1 MKVNPLKIANLQS
14 IFKHFGLIQTVMA
27 KKNKGT
33 FSYIET
39 QQALEAIATTSTRE
53 SLPYDLLRIFCG
65 YSDAAIA
72 RVQDGRGNDAKDGK
86 TILIKKLFAYR
97 PTETTLLGEEDVSDV
112 IEAMDKDPSISKKE
126 PRLYI
131 TFDGHTI
138 FAHDPK
144 ENDVYYNDI
153 DLLWK
158 DFDFFKPLAGIEK
171 FRNHEEAEADVKSA
185 EIMAKIFDD
194 ICRYNDIKDAQQV
207 HNINL
212 FMTRLLFCYFAE
224 DTGLFPVAN
233 MFSDALRE
241 DTKADGSDLA
251 EFLEGIF
258 DIMAIENKTIRASM
272 PQHISR
278 FPYVNGGLFKEH
290 IPVPVLSRRTRTLML
305 KCGEYNWKE
314 INPDIFG
321 SMIQAVINPEVRSGM
336 GVHYTSVP
344 NIMKV
349 IKPLFL
355 DELTEEYARIK
366 DDVKKLRLLL
376 LRLGKIKFF
385 DPACG
390 SGNFL
395 IIAYKCIRE
404 LEIEIWERIK
414 TLQGGQSE
422 FPFSNITLQQFY
434 GIEIDEYACDT
445 ATLSLW
451 LAEHQMNNK
460 FYERLGTRPDALP
473 LRPSGHIVCGN
484 ACRLDW
490 NTVCPHTADEEVYV
504 MGNPPYLGSKIQDET
519 QKEDMKL
526 ALPELKEN
534 KSLDYIAAW
543 FWKGA
548 KYIEGTRAQYALV
561 STNSISQG
569 EQVGMLWPHIF
580 DKGLEIFFAR
590 TSFKWSNNAKYNAG
604 VSCAIIGVSNKYD
617 GVKLLFNETTN
628 ECHRVKSIN
637 PYLSADSNV
646 IVSKTYKI
654 PNGYPKMCFGCMP
667 YDAGNLLM
675 SPVEYEEFV
684 HENQRYAGLVKR
696 LYGSQEFINNIDR
709 YCLWIDDEDLP
720 FAMSCPY
727 IANRIEMTREMRL
740 RSSDKAGRELAT
752 KSHQFRE
759 HPMLS
764 DAIIVPRVSSERREY
779 IPIGFVDKNIVI
791 SDSAFAVY
799 DAELWLFGML
809 TSKMHNVWVRAVGG
823 ALETRIRYSAT
834 LCYNTFPFPKIND
847 EQKERLSALAENILL
862 TRENHTEMTLGEMYN
877 PESMPQ
883 DLKYAHQAMDIAVEQ
898 CYRPEPFTSDEER
911 LEYLFKLYERM
922 TKKK

>member
-1 MKVNPLKIANLQS
+1 
-14 IFKHFGLIQTVMA
+14 MA

-39 QQALEAIATTSTRE
+39 QQALEAIATTATRE
-53 SLPYDLLRIFCG
+53 SLPYELLRIFCG

-72 RVQDGRGNDAKDGK
+72 RVKDGRGNDAKDGK
-86 TILIKKLFAYR
+86 TTLIKKLFAYR

-112 IEAMDKDPSISKKE
+112 IEAMEKDPSISKKE

-131 TFDGHTI
+131 TFDGQTL

-153 DLLWK
+153 TLLWK

-185 EIMAKIFDD
+185 EIMAKIYDD
-194 ICRYNDIKDAQQV
+194 ICRYNNIKDDEQI

-258 DIMAIENKTIRASM
+258 DIMAIEDKGVRASM

-290 IPVPVLSRRTRTLML
+290 VPVPTLSRRTRTLML
-305 KCGEYNWKE
+305 RCGEYNWKE

-321 SMIQAVINPEVRSGM
+321 SMIQAVVNPEVRSGM
-336 GVHYTSVP
+336 GIHYTSVP

-355 DELTEEYARIK
+355 DELTEEYARVQ

-376 LRLGKIKFF
+376 NRLGKIKFF

-404 LEIEIWERIK
+404 LGIEIWERIK

-504 MGNPPYLGSKIQDET
+504 MGNPPYLGARLQEESHKA
-519 QKEDMKL
+519 DMEY
-526 ALPELKEN
+526 AMGN
-534 KSLDYIAAW
+534 VIAFNNLDYISIW
-543 FWKGA
+543 FFLGA
-548 KYIEGTRAQYALV
+548 KYVQDSKAYAAFV
-561 STNSISQG
+561 STNSICQG
-569 EQVGMLWPHIF
+569 EQVAILWKPIF
-580 DKGLEIFFAR
+580 EKTNVEIYFGYK
-590 TSFKWSNNAKYNAG
+590 SFKWSNNAKNNAG
-604 VSCAIIGVSNKYD
+604 VSCTIIGLRNKSKDCKYYIDNQSKVSTTELNAYLIRTSDIFIEKKMKPISSVSSMDFGSMPND
-617 GVKLLFNETTN
+617 G
-628 ECHRVKSIN
+628 
-637 PYLSADSNV
+637 
-646 IVSKTYKI
+646 
-654 PNGYPKMCFGCMP
+654 
-667 YDAGNLLM
+667 GNLLL
-675 SPVEYEEFV
+675 SAEEKDALISTYP
-684 HENQRYAGLVKR
+684 ESSTLIKR
-696 LYGSQEFINNIDR
+696 FMGSQEFIRDEYR
-709 YCLWIDDEDLP
+709 YCLWIDDVDS
-720 FAMSCPY
+720 AMQIPD
-727 IANRIEMTREMRL
+727 IANRIA
-740 RSSDKAGRELAT
+740 KCAQGRIESKRGATNKLADSPHRFGEVRYQPT
-752 KSHQFRE
+752 
-759 HPMLS
+759 
-764 DAIIVPRVSSERREY
+764 DAIIIPRVSSERREY
-779 IPIGFVDKNIVI
+779 IPIGFVDNDTVI

-809 TSKMHNVWVRAVGG
+809 TSKMHNVWVRTVGG
-823 ALETRIRYSAT
+823 RLKTDYRYSAT
-834 LCYNTFPFPKIND
+834 LCYNTFPFPKINE
-847 EQKERLSALAENILL
+847 EQKAKLTALAENIIY
-862 TRENHTEMTLGEMYN
+862 TRERHTEMTYGEMYN
-877 PESMPQ
+877 PESMPL

-911 LEYLFKLYERM
+911 LEYLFKLYEKM

>member
-86 TILIKKLFAYR
+86 TILVKKLFAYR

-112 IEAMDKDPSISKKE
+112 IEAMEKDPSITKKE

-131 TFDGHTI
+131 TFDGHTV

-153 DLLWK
+153 TLLWK

-305 KCGEYNWKE
+305 RCGEYNWKE

-504 MGNPPYLGSKIQDET
+504 MGNPPYLGSRNQEDFH
-519 QKEDMKL
+519 KEDL
-526 ALPELKEN
+526 DYVVSELNNYRK
-534 KSLDYIAAW
+534 LDYIAIW
-543 FWKGA
+543 FYKGSQ
-548 KYIEGTRAQYALV
+548 YIKDSNSKLSFV
-561 STNSISQG
+561 STNSICQG
-569 EQVGMLWPHIF
+569 EQVAYLWKHIF
-580 DKGLEIFFAR
+580 SNNIEICFAY
-590 TSFKWSNNAKYNAG
+590 TSFAWNNNAKDNAK
-604 VSCAIIGVSNKYD
+604 VIVVIIGLQNKNKNHKTLYT
-617 GVKLLFNETTN
+617 GSQAIKGE
-628 ECHRVKSIN
+628 HIN
-637 PYLSADSNV
+637 GYLSLSSDAFISERTV
-646 IVSKTYKI
+646 PLSKDFI
-654 PNGYPKMCFGCMP
+654 PI
-667 YDAGNLLM
+667 
-675 SPVEYEEFV
+675 
-684 HENQRYAGLVKR
+684 
-696 LYGSQEFINNIDR
+696 LYGSEPREGGGLMLTPAERQDIIDEGEDYIKYTKKIIGSEEFINQIDR
-709 YCLWIDDEDLP
+709 YCIWIKDEDLQS
-720 FAMSCPY
+720 AS
-727 IANRIEMTREMRL
+727 
-740 RSSDKAGRELAT
+740 RSSYIRNRLQLVSTYRETSKRAET
-752 KSHQFRE
+752 RKCASRPHAFTN
-759 HPMLS
+759 S
-764 DAIIVPRVSSERREY
+764 TYKDGDAIIVPIVSSSKRDY
-779 IPIGFVDKNIVI
+779 IPIGFVKDEVI
-791 SDSAFAVY
+791 LNSAFAIY
-799 DAELWLFGML
+799 DARPWLFGII
-809 TSKMHNVWVRAVGG
+809 TSRMHNVWVSVFAGR
-823 ALETRIRYSAT
+823 LKSDYRYSAK

-911 LEYLFKLYERM
+911 LEYLFKLYEKM

>member
-1 MKVNPLKIANLQS
+1 
-14 IFKHFGLIQTVMA
+14 MA

-33 FSYIET
+33 FSYIEA
-39 QQALEAIATTSTRE
+39 QQALEAIATTATRE
-53 SLPYDLLRIFCG
+53 SLPYELLRIFCD

-72 RVQDGRGNDAKDGK
+72 RVKDGRGNDAKDGK
-86 TILIKKLFAYR
+86 TVLIKKLFAYR
-97 PTETTLLGEEDVSDV
+97 PTETTLLGDEDVSDV
-112 IEAMDKDPSISKKE
+112 IEALEKDASIAKKE

-138 FAHDPK
+138 YAHDPK

-153 DLLWK
+153 SLLWK

-185 EIMAKIFDD
+185 EIMAKIYDD
-194 ICRYNDIKDAQQV
+194 ISRYNDIRDAEQV
-207 HNINL
+207 HHINI

-233 MFSDALRE
+233 MFSDSIKE

-258 DIMAIENKTIRASM
+258 DIMAIEDKGIRASM

-290 IPVPVLSRRTRTLML
+290 VPVPTLSRRTRTLML

-355 DELTEEYARIK
+355 DELTEEYARNQ
-366 DDVKKLRLLL
+366 DDVKKLRTLLI
-376 LRLGKIKFF
+376 RLGKIKFF

-395 IIAYKCIRE
+395 IIAYKAIRE

-504 MGNPPYLGSKIQDET
+504 MGNPPYVGSSMQDEG
-519 QKEDMKL
+519 QKADLTHVCGSFDSYK
-526 ALPELKEN
+526 N
-534 KSLDYIAAW
+534 LDYIACW
-543 FWKGA
+543 FVIGA
-548 KYIEGTRAQYALV
+548 KYIKESNAKLAFV
-561 STNSISQG
+561 STNSICQG
-569 EQVGMLWPHIF
+569 EQVAMLWKPIF
-580 DKGLEIFFAR
+580 NMGLEIGFAYK
-590 TSFKWSNNAKYNAG
+590 SFKWSNSAK
-604 VSCAIIGVSNKYD
+604 NKAA
-617 GVKLLFNETTN
+617 VI
-628 ECHRVKSIN
+628 C
-637 PYLSADSNV
+637 V
-646 IVSKTYKI
+646 IVGIQKQSKNFKKLYDEHQCSKVECINAYLMPLSMFFIEAKSSSISSLPTMDYGNKAVDGKFLRLTVEEKNHLLTDYPVAEKYIRKMTGSEELINDI
-654 PNGYPKMCFGCMP
+654 P
-667 YDAGNLLM
+667 
-675 SPVEYEEFV
+675 
-684 HENQRYAGLVKR
+684 
-696 LYGSQEFINNIDR
+696 R
-709 YCLWIDDEDLP
+709 YCLWIYDEDYQD
-720 FAMSCPY
+720 AISIPY
-727 IANRIEMTREMRL
+727 IRTRIDGCRDTRLNSKDKGAN
-740 RSSDKAGRELAT
+740 KLAE
-752 KSHQFRE
+752 KPHQFRDMRE
-759 HPMLS
+759 SEDICLV
-764 DAIIVPRVSSERREY
+764 IPRVSSERREY
-779 IPIGFVDKNIVI
+779 MPIGYCEPQTIV
-791 SDSAFAVY
+791 SDSAFIMFTNDPYV
-799 DAELWLFGML
+799 FGII
-809 TSKMHNVWVRAVGG
+809 TSKMHNIWVRTVGG
-823 ALETRIRYSAT
+823 RLKTDYRYSAT

-847 EQKERLSALAENILL
+847 EQKERLSTLAENILL

-877 PESMPQ
+877 PESMPL
-883 DLKYAHQAMDIAVEQ
+883 DLKYAHQVMDIAVEK

-911 LEYLFKLYERM
+911 LEYLFKLYEKM

>member
-1 MKVNPLKIANLQS
+1 
-14 IFKHFGLIQTVMA
+14 MA

-112 IEAMDKDPSISKKE
+112 IEAMEQDPSISKKE

-131 TFDGHTI
+131 TFDGHTV

-258 DIMAIENKTIRASM
+258 DIMAIEDKAVRASL
-272 PQHISR
+272 PDYISR

-355 DELTEEYARIK
+355 DELSEEYARVQ

-376 LRLGKIKFF
+376 NRLGKIKFF

-504 MGNPPYLGSKIQDET
+504 LGNPPYVGSSMQDDG
-519 QKEDMKL
+519 QKADLTHVCGTFDSYK
-526 ALPELKEN
+526 N
-534 KSLDYIAAW
+534 LDYIACW
-543 FWKGA
+543 FALGA
-548 KYIEGTRAQYALV
+548 KYIKDANAKYAFV
-561 STNSISQG
+561 STNSICQG
-569 EQVGMLWPHIF
+569 EQVAMLWKPIF
-580 DKGLEIFFAR
+580 NMGLEIGFAYQ
-590 TSFKWSNNAKYNAG
+590 SFKWANNAKYNAG
-604 VSCAIIGVSNKYD
+604 VSCVIIGVRNKD
-617 GVKLLFNETTN
+617 K
-628 ECHRVKSIN
+628 RS
-637 PYLSADSNV
+637 
-646 IVSKTYKI
+646 
-654 PNGYPKMCFGCMP
+654 
-667 YDAGNLLM
+667 
-675 SPVEYEEFV
+675 
-684 HENQRYAGLVKR
+684 KR
-696 LYGSQEFINNIDR
+696 LYSTNTIKEVDSISPYLIPATNTIIGRTSKSISNLPPMVFGSKPTDGGYLILSLEEKNHIIEEDERALSLIKQYHGADSYINGDIR
-709 YCLWIDDEDLP
+709 YCLWIKDEELSLAESIVPIKERLDLVSR
-720 FAMSCPY
+720 FRLSSKASCTVAY
-727 IANRIEMTREMRL
+727 
-740 RSSDKAGRELAT
+740 AT
-752 KSHQFRE
+752 KPHLFKQRAHQDG
-759 HPMLS
+759 LS
-764 DAIIVPRVSSERREY
+764 ILIPCHSSENRVY
-779 IPIGFVDKNIVI
+779 IPMGFIGRDTVI
-791 SDSAFAVY
+791 SNSAFAVY

-823 ALETRIRYSAT
+823 ALETRIRYTNT
-834 LCYNTFPFPKIND
+834 LCYNTFPFPKINE
-847 EQKERLSALAENILL
+847 EQKQRLSALAENILL

-911 LEYLFKLYERM
+911 LEYLFKLYEKM

>member
-1 MKVNPLKIANLQS
+1 
-14 IFKHFGLIQTVMA
+14 MA

-39 QQALEAIATTSTRE
+39 QQALEAIATTATRE
-53 SLPYDLLRIFCG
+53 SLPYELLRIFCD

-72 RVQDGRGNDAKDGK
+72 RVKDGRGNDAKDGK
-86 TILIKKLFAYR
+86 TVLIKKLFAYR
-97 PTETTLLGEEDVSDV
+97 PTEATLLGEEDVSDV
-112 IEAMDKDPSISKKE
+112 IEALEKDASIAKKE

-138 FAHDPK
+138 YAHDPK

-153 DLLWK
+153 SLLWK

-185 EIMAKIFDD
+185 EIMAKIYDD
-194 ICRYNDIKDAQQV
+194 ISRYNDIRDAEQV
-207 HNINL
+207 HHINI

-233 MFSDALRE
+233 MFSDSIKE

-258 DIMAIENKTIRASM
+258 DIMAIEDKGIRASM

-290 IPVPVLSRRTRTLML
+290 VPVPTLSRRTRTLML

-355 DELTEEYARIK
+355 DELTEEYARNQ
-366 DDVKKLRLLL
+366 DDVKKLRTLLI
-376 LRLGKIKFF
+376 RLGKIKFF

-504 MGNPPYLGSKIQDET
+504 MGNPPYLGSKIQDEK
-519 QKEDMKL
+519 QKEDMAI
-526 ALPELKEN
+526 ALSELKEK
-534 KSLDYIAAW
+534 KSVDYIAAW
-543 FWKGA
+543 FWNGA
-548 KYIEGTRAQYALV
+548 KYIENTRARYAFV

-580 DKGLEIFFAR
+580 NKGLEIFFAR
-590 TSFKWSNNAKYNAG
+590 TSFKWENNAKHNAA
-604 VSCAIIGVSNKYD
+604 VICTIIGVSNKYD
-617 GVKLLFNETTN
+617 GVKLLYNETTN

-646 IVSKTYKI
+646 IVSKTYNI
-654 PNGYPKMCFGCMP
+654 PKGYPKMCFGCMP

-675 SPVEYEEFV
+675 SPAEYDDFIGKYPE
-684 HENQRYAGLVKR
+684 YAKLTKK
-696 LYGSQEFINNIDR
+696 LCGSLEFINQIER
-709 YCLWIDDEDLP
+709 YCLWIDNNDLS
-720 FAMSCPY
+720 FALSCPY
-727 IANRIEMTREMRL
+727 IAERIERTKEMRL
-740 RSSDKAGRELAT
+740 ASSDKAGRELAE

-759 HPMLS
+759 HPDLS
-764 DAIIVPRVSSERREY
+764 QSIIVPAVSSERREY
-779 IPIGFVDKNIVI
+779 IPIGFVDKDTVI
-791 SDSAFAVY
+791 SNSAFAVY

-809 TSKMHNVWVRAVGG
+809 TSKMHNVWVRTVGG
-823 ALETRIRYSAT
+823 RLKTDYRYSAT

-847 EQKERLSALAENILL
+847 EQKAKLTALAENIIY
-862 TRENHTEMTLGEMYN
+862 TRERHTEMTYGEMYN
-877 PESMPQ
+877 PESMPL
-883 DLKYAHQAMDIAVEQ
+883 DLKYAHQAMDIAVEK
-898 CYRPEPFTSDEER
+898 CYRPEHFTSDEER
-911 LEYLFKLYERM
+911 LEYLFKLYEKM

>member
-1 MKVNPLKIANLQS
+1 
-14 IFKHFGLIQTVMA
+14 MA

-39 QQALEAIATTSTRE
+39 QQVLEAIATTATRE
-53 SLPYDLLRIFCG
+53 SLPYELLRIFCD

-72 RVQDGRGNDAKDGK
+72 RVKDGRGNDAKDGK
-86 TILIKKLFAYR
+86 TVLIKKLFAYR

-112 IEAMDKDPSISKKE
+112 IEALEKDASIAKKE

-138 FAHDPK
+138 YAHDPK

-153 DLLWK
+153 SLLWK

-185 EIMAKIFDD
+185 EIMAKIYDD
-194 ICRYNDIKDAQQV
+194 ISRYNDIRDAEQV
-207 HNINL
+207 HHINI

-233 MFSDALRE
+233 MFSDSIKE

-258 DIMAIENKTIRASM
+258 DIMAIEDKGVRASM

-290 IPVPVLSRRTRTLML
+290 VPVPVLSRRTRTLML

-355 DELTEEYARIK
+355 DELAEEYARNQ
-366 DDVKKLRLLL
+366 DDVKKLRTLLI
-376 LRLGKIKFF
+376 RLGKIKFF

-395 IIAYKCIRE
+395 IIAYKAIRE
-404 LEIEIWERIK
+404 LEIEIYERMRI
-414 TLQGGQSE
+414 LGHSE
-422 FPFSNITLQQFY
+422 LPIPNIQLQQFY

-451 LAEHQMNNK
+451 LAEHQMNVK
-460 FYERLGTRPDALP
+460 FNERLGFQPSALP
-473 LRPSGHIVCGN
+473 LRPSGNIVCGN

-490 NTVCPHTADEEVYV
+490 STVCPHTPDEEVYV
-504 MGNPPYLGSKIQDET
+504 MGNPPYLGSSKLDKEQQEDRTIAIGEYQNYKKI
-519 QKEDMKL
+519 
-526 ALPELKEN
+526 
-534 KSLDYIAAW
+534 DYIGIW
-543 FWKGA
+543 FIKGA
-548 KYIEGTRAQYALV
+548 KYIKDTKARYAFV
-561 STNSISQG
+561 STNSICQG
-569 EQVGMLWPHIF
+569 EMVEPLWKPIL
-580 DKGLEIFFAR
+580 GCNVEPYFAY
-590 TSFKWSNNAKYNAG
+590 TSFKWKNNAKHNAA
-604 VSCAIIGVSNKYD
+604 VICVIIGIADSSRPATKYIIT
-617 GVKLLFNETTN
+617 ETTQ
-628 ECHRVKSIN
+628 RKVSGIT
-637 PYLSADSNV
+637 PYLTDGGNM
-646 IVSKTYKI
+646 IVAKHTKPLSDLPLI
-654 PNGYPKMCFGCMP
+654 IRGCMP
-667 YDAGNLLM
+667 YDGGNLIL
-675 SPVEYEEFV
+675 SPEEMTNLIDNYP
-684 HENQRYAGLVKR
+684 EAKKWIKK
-696 LYGSQEFINNIDR
+696 LYSAADYINREER
-709 YCLWIDDEDLP
+709 YCLWVSDEDKLQAEINQNIKARFDATAFMRLSSP
-720 FAMSCPY
+720 DKSA
-727 IANRIEMTREMRL
+727 REMAARP
-740 RSSDKAGRELAT
+740 
-752 KSHQFRE
+752 HQFRE
-759 HPMLS
+759 FNACDENTL
-764 DAIIVPRVSSERREY
+764 IIPSVSSENRKY
-779 IPIGFVDKNIVI
+779 IPMGYGDDETIVNNLMYM
-791 SDSAFAVY
+791 VY
-799 DAELWLFGML
+799 DADKWVFAVVSSYMSMMWMKTIGGKLKTDYRY
-809 TSKMHNVWVRAVGG
+809 TSM
-823 ALETRIRYSAT
+823 
-834 LCYNTFPFPKIND
+834 CYNSFPFPKINE
-847 EQKERLSALAENILL
+847 EQKERLSALAEHVLF
-862 TRENHTEMTLGEMYN
+862 TRENHTEMTYGEMYN
-877 PESMPQ
+877 PESMPL
-883 DLKYAHQAMDIAVEQ
+883 DLKLAHQAMDIAVEQ

-911 LEYLFKLYERM
+911 LEYLFKLYEKM

>member
-1 MKVNPLKIANLQS
+1 
-14 IFKHFGLIQTVMA
+14 MA

-39 QQALEAIATTSTRE
+39 QQALEAIATTATRE
-53 SLPYDLLRIFCG
+53 SLPYELLRIFCD

-72 RVQDGRGNDAKDGK
+72 RVKDGRGNDAKDGK
-86 TILIKKLFAYR
+86 TVLIKKLFAYR
-97 PTETTLLGEEDVSDV
+97 PTEATLLGEEDVSDV
-112 IEAMDKDPSISKKE
+112 IEALEKDASIAKKE

-138 FAHDPK
+138 YAHDPK

-153 DLLWK
+153 SLLWK

-185 EIMAKIFDD
+185 EIMAKIYDD
-194 ICRYNDIKDAQQV
+194 ISRYNDIRDAEQV
-207 HNINL
+207 HHINI

-233 MFSDALRE
+233 MFSDSIKE

-258 DIMAIENKTIRASM
+258 DIMAIEDKGVRASM

-290 IPVPVLSRRTRTLML
+290 VPVPILSRRTRTLML

-355 DELTEEYARIK
+355 DELTEEYARNQ
-366 DDVKKLRLLL
+366 DDVKKLRTLLI
-376 LRLGKIKFF
+376 RLGKIKFF

-395 IIAYKCIRE
+395 IIAYKAIRE

-504 MGNPPYLGSKIQDET
+504 MGNPQYKGFKYQSEQ
-519 QKEDMKL
+519 QKEDKDIIF
-526 ALPELKEN
+526 KHSHISY
-534 KSLDYIAAW
+534 KKLDYIVCW
-543 FWKGA
+543 FVLGSRYATNTK
-548 KYIEGTRAQYALV
+548 TRIAFV

-569 EQVGMLWPHIF
+569 DHLSIWKSILSPNM
-580 DKGLEIFFAR
+580 EISFAYK
-590 TSFKWSNNAKYNAG
+590 SFKWKNNAKDNAT
-604 VSCAIIGVSNKYD
+604 VMCVIIG
-617 GVKLLFNETTN
+617 LQ
-628 ECHRVKSIN
+628 
-637 PYLSADSNV
+637 
-646 IVSKTYKI
+646 
-654 PNGYPKMCFGCMP
+654 
-667 YDAGNLLM
+667 
-675 SPVEYEEFV
+675 SPPIT
-684 HENQRYAGLVKR
+684 QSKR
-696 LYGSQEFINNIDR
+696 LYDDNSYTILTQIPPTLSETTDIIVEKKSSPISDLPEMILGSLPADGGFLIFEESDYHSLVKKSPQIAILLKRFIGSGEIVKNINR
-709 YCLWIDDEDLP
+709 YCLWADESYKELLYSIPELKDRLDNVSEYRRNSSKESTKKYAAYP
-720 FAMSCPY
+720 YLFTERRYFAK
-727 IANRIEMTREMRL
+727 E
-740 RSSDKAGRELAT
+740 
-752 KSHQFRE
+752 
-759 HPMLS
+759 
-764 DAIIVPRVSSERREY
+764 AIVVPITTSERREY
-779 IPIGFVDKNIVI
+779 IPVDIATKDSVI
-791 SDSAFAVY
+791 YHSACAIY
-799 DAELWLFGML
+799 DYELWHLGVL
-809 TSKMHNVWVRAVGG
+809 TSKIHNVWIRATVGR
-823 ALETRIRYSAT
+823 LETRIRYSAT

-847 EQKERLSALAENILL
+847 EQKQRLSALAENILL

-911 LEYLFKLYERM
+911 LEYLFKLYEKM

>member
-1 MKVNPLKIANLQS
+1 MQS

-27 KKNKGT
+27 KKDKGT

-97 PTETTLLGEEDVSDV
+97 PTEATLLGEEDVSDV
-112 IEAMDKDPSISKKE
+112 IEAMEKDPSITKKE

-153 DLLWK
+153 TLLWK

-504 MGNPPYLGSKIQDET
+504 MGNPPYVGSSLQDDN
-519 QKEDMKL
+519 QKNDIAYVFTGYDNYK
-526 ALPELKEN
+526 N
-534 KSLDYIAAW
+534 LDYIACW
-543 FWKGA
+543 FLLGS
-548 KYIEGTRAQYALV
+548 KYIQSTISRCAFV
-561 STNSISQG
+561 STNSICQG
-569 EQVGMLWPHIF
+569 EQVAMLWKPIL
-580 DKGLEIFFAR
+580 DLNIEIFFAH
-590 TSFKWSNNAKYNAG
+590 TSFKWTNNAKYNAG
-604 VSCAIIGVSNKYD
+604 VSCVIVGICKSKQIARKYIYD
-617 GVKLLFNETTN
+617 NSSYRIVDY
-628 ECHRVKSIN
+628 IN
-637 PYLSADSNV
+637 PYLSSSQTAIITKRTFAISYIPPMDYGSKPADGGFLILSPEEKETIEKE
-646 IVSKTYKI
+646 IVPGIIKKCI
-654 PNGYPKMCFGCMP
+654 
-667 YDAGNLLM
+667 
-675 SPVEYEEFV
+675 
-684 HENQRYAGLVKR
+684 
-696 LYGSQEFINNIDR
+696 GSQEFIR
-709 YCLWIDDEDLP
+709 GEERFCLWITDENKEYAYNTP
-720 FAMSCPY
+720 V
-727 IANRIEMTREMRL
+727 IKERIDGVYKMRI
-740 RSSDKAGRELAT
+740 SSKKTAT
-752 KSHQFRE
+752 IKDAERPHEFSEVRYQ
-759 HPMLS
+759 PN
-764 DAIIVPRVSSERREY
+764 DAIIVPSVSSERREY
-779 IPIGFVDKNIVI
+779 IPIGFVDKDTVI
-791 SDSAFAVY
+791 SNSAFAVY

-911 LEYLFKLYERM
+911 LEYLFKLYEKM

>member
-1 MKVNPLKIANLQS
+1 
-14 IFKHFGLIQTVMA
+14 MA

-39 QQALEAIATTSTRE
+39 QQALEAIATTATRE
-53 SLPYDLLRIFCG
+53 SLPYELLRIFCD

-72 RVQDGRGNDAKDGK
+72 RVKDGRGNDAKDGK
-86 TILIKKLFAYR
+86 TVLIKKLFAYR

-112 IEAMDKDPSISKKE
+112 IEALEKDASIAKKE

-138 FAHDPK
+138 YAHDPK

-153 DLLWK
+153 SLLWK

-185 EIMAKIFDD
+185 EIMTKIYDD
-194 ICRYNDIKDAQQV
+194 ISRYNDIRDAEQV
-207 HNINL
+207 HHINI

-233 MFSDALRE
+233 MFSDSIKE

-258 DIMAIENKTIRASM
+258 DIMAIEDKGVRASM

-290 IPVPVLSRRTRTLML
+290 APVPTLSRRTRTLML

-355 DELTEEYARIK
+355 DELTEEYARNH
-366 DDVKKLRLLL
+366 DDVKKLRTLLI
-376 LRLGKIKFF
+376 RLGKIKFF

-484 ACRLDW
+484 ACRMDW

-504 MGNPPYLGSKIQDET
+504 MGNPPYLGSSKLDKEQQEDRTIAIGEYQNYKKI
-519 QKEDMKL
+519 
-526 ALPELKEN
+526 
-534 KSLDYIAAW
+534 DYIGIW
-543 FWKGA
+543 FIKGA
-548 KYIEGTRAQYALV
+548 KYIKDTKARYAFV
-561 STNSISQG
+561 STNSICQG
-569 EQVGMLWPHIF
+569 EMVEPLWKPIL
-580 DKGLEIFFAR
+580 GCNVEPYFAY
-590 TSFKWSNNAKYNAG
+590 TSFKWKNNAKHNAA
-604 VSCAIIGVSNKYD
+604 VICVIIGIADSSRQATKYIIT
-617 GVKLLFNETTN
+617 ETTQR
-628 ECHRVKSIN
+628 RVSGIT
-637 PYLSADSNV
+637 PYLTDGGNM
-646 IVSKTYKI
+646 IVTKHTKPLSDLPLI
-654 PNGYPKMCFGCMP
+654 IRGCMP
-667 YDAGNLLM
+667 YDGGNLILA
-675 SPVEYEEFV
+675 PEEMANLIDNYP
-684 HENQRYAGLVKR
+684 ETKKWIKK
-696 LYGSQEFINNIDR
+696 LYSAADYINREER
-709 YCLWIDDEDLP
+709 YCLWVSDEDKLQAEINQNIKARFDATAFMRLSSP
-720 FAMSCPY
+720 DKSA
-727 IANRIEMTREMRL
+727 REMAAR
-740 RSSDKAGRELAT
+740 
-752 KSHQFRE
+752 SHQFRE
-759 HPMLS
+759 FNACDENTL
-764 DAIIVPRVSSERREY
+764 IIPSVSSENRKY
-779 IPIGFVDKNIVI
+779 IPMGYGDDETIVNNLMYM
-791 SDSAFAVY
+791 VY
-799 DAELWLFGML
+799 DADKWVFAVVSSYMSMMWMKTIGGKLKTDYRY
-809 TSKMHNVWVRAVGG
+809 TSM
-823 ALETRIRYSAT
+823 
-834 LCYNTFPFPKIND
+834 CYNSFPFPKINE
-847 EQKERLSALAENILL
+847 EQKERLSALAEHVLF
-862 TRENHTEMTLGEMYN
+862 TRENHTEMTYGEMYN
-877 PESMPQ
+877 PESMPL
-883 DLKYAHQAMDIAVEQ
+883 DLKLAHQAMDIAVEQ

-911 LEYLFKLYERM
+911 LEYLFKLYEKM

>member
-1 MKVNPLKIANLQS
+1 
-14 IFKHFGLIQTVMA
+14 MA

-39 QQALEAIATTSTRE
+39 QQALEAIATTATRE
-53 SLPYDLLRIFCG
+53 SLPYELLRIFCD

-86 TILIKKLFAYR
+86 TVLIKKLFAYR

-112 IEAMDKDPSISKKE
+112 IEAMQADASITKKE

-131 TFDGHTI
+131 TFDGNTI
-138 FAHDPK
+138 YAHDPK

-153 DLLWK
+153 SLLWK

-194 ICRYNDIKDAQQV
+194 ICRYNDIRDPQMV
-207 HNINL
+207 HNINI
-212 FMTRLLFCYFAE
+212 FMTRLLFCFFAE
-224 DTGLFPVAN
+224 DTGLFPIAN
-233 MFSDALRE
+233 MFSDSIRE
-241 DTKADGSDLA
+241 DTKTDGSDLKV
-251 EFLEGIF
+251 FLESIF
-258 DIMAIENKTIRASM
+258 DIMAIEDKSVRASL
-272 PQHISR
+272 PEHITR

-290 IPVPVLSRRTRTLML
+290 VPVPELSRRTRTLML
-305 KCGEYNWKE
+305 RCGEYNWKE

-376 LRLGKIKFF
+376 NRLGKIKFF

-490 NTVCPHTADEEVYV
+490 NTVCPHTTDEEVYV
-504 MGNPPYLGSKIQDET
+504 MGNPPYLGYTLQDES
-519 QKEDMKL
+519 QKADLLFAWDGYAEAK
-526 ALPELKEN
+526 N
-534 KSLDYIAAW
+534 LDYITSW
-543 FWKGA
+543 FVLA
-548 KYIEGTRAQYALV
+548 SKYIKGSKAISAFV
-561 STNSISQG
+561 STNSICQG
-569 EQVGMLWPHIF
+569 DSVPAMWPPILKN
-580 DKGLEIFFAR
+580 DTEIKFAY
-590 TSFKWSNNAKYNAG
+590 TSFKWKNNAKNNAG
-604 VSCAIIGVSNKYD
+604 GFMY
-617 GVKLLFNETTN
+617 
-628 ECHRVKSIN
+628 H
-637 PYLSADSNV
+637 Y
-646 IVSKTYKI
+646 
-654 PNGYPKMCFGCMP
+654 
-667 YDAGNLLM
+667 
-675 SPVEYEEFV
+675 
-684 HENQRYAGLVKR
+684 
-696 LYGSQEFINNIDR
+696 
-709 YCLWIDDEDLP
+709 
-720 FAMSCPY
+720 
-727 IANRIEMTREMRL
+727 RISRQ
-740 RSSDKAGRELAT
+740 G
-752 KSHQFRE
+752 
-759 HPMLS
+759 
-764 DAIIVPRVSSERREY
+764 
-779 IPIGFVDKNIVI
+779 
-791 SDSAFAVY
+791 
-799 DAELWLFGML
+799 
-809 TSKMHNVWVRAVGG
+809 
-823 ALETRIRYSAT
+823 
-834 LCYNTFPFPKIND
+834 
-847 EQKERLSALAENILL
+847 
-862 TRENHTEMTLGEMYN
+862 
-877 PESMPQ
+877 
-883 DLKYAHQAMDIAVEQ
+883 
-898 CYRPEPFTSDEER
+898 
-911 LEYLFKLYERM
+911 
-922 TKKK
+922 

>member
-1 MKVNPLKIANLQS
+1 
-14 IFKHFGLIQTVMA
+14 MA

-39 QQALEAIATTSTRE
+39 QQALEAIATTATRE
-53 SLPYDLLRIFCG
+53 SLPYELLRIFCG
-65 YSDAAIA
+65 YGDAAIA
-72 RVQDGRGNDAKDGK
+72 RVRDGRGNEAKDGK
-86 TILIKKLFAYR
+86 TTLIKKLFAYR

-112 IEAMDKDPSISKKE
+112 IEAMEKDPSISKKE

-138 FAHDPK
+138 YAHDPK

-153 DLLWK
+153 SLLWK

-185 EIMAKIFDD
+185 EIMAKIYDD
-194 ICRYNDIKDAQQV
+194 ISRYNDIRDAEQV
-207 HNINL
+207 HHINI

-233 MFSDALRE
+233 MFSDSIKE

-258 DIMAIENKTIRASM
+258 DIMAIEDKGVRASM

-290 IPVPVLSRRTRTLML
+290 VPVPTLSRRTRTLML

-376 LRLGKIKFF
+376 NRLGKIKFF

-404 LEIEIWERIK
+404 IEIEIWERIK

-504 MGNPPYLGSKIQDET
+504 MGNPPYLGSKIQDEK
-519 QKEDMKL
+519 QKEDMAI
-526 ALPELKEN
+526 ALSELKEK
-534 KSLDYIAAW
+534 KSVDYIAAW
-543 FWKGA
+543 FWNGA
-548 KYIEGTRAQYALV
+548 KYIENTRARYAFV

-580 DKGLEIFFAR
+580 NKGLEIFFAR
-590 TSFKWSNNAKYNAG
+590 TTFKWSNNAKYNAG

-617 GVKLLFNETTN
+617 GVKLLYNETTN

-646 IVSKTYKI
+646 IVSKSARPQEI
-654 PNGYPKMCFGCMP
+654 PPMLFGSMPRDGGFLNYTEEEVNDLITCYPHAKP
-667 YDAGNLLM
+667 I
-675 SPVEYEEFV
+675 
-684 HENQRYAGLVKR
+684 VKK
-696 LYGSQEFINNIDR
+696 YIGSQEFLQGIMR
-709 YCLWIDDEDLP
+709 YCLWIEDENKELAYSIPPIVDRLSSVK
-720 FAMSCPY
+720 AMRESSDASSTRDY
-727 IANRIEMTREMRL
+727 ANRPYMFVQRAYQPT
-740 RSSDKAGRELAT
+740 
-752 KSHQFRE
+752 
-759 HPMLS
+759 
-764 DAIIVPRVSSERREY
+764 DAIIVPAVSSERREY
-779 IPIGFVDKNIVI
+779 IPIGFVDKDTVI
-791 SDSAFAVY
+791 SNLAFAVY

-847 EQKERLSALAENILL
+847 EQKQRLSALAENILL

-911 LEYLFKLYERM
+911 LEYLFKLYEKM

>member
-1 MKVNPLKIANLQS
+1 
-14 IFKHFGLIQTVMA
+14 MA

-39 QQALEAIATTSTRE
+39 QQALEAIATTATRE
-53 SLPYDLLRIFCG
+53 SLPYELLRIFCD

-72 RVQDGRGNDAKDGK
+72 RVKDGRGNDAKDGK
-86 TILIKKLFAYR
+86 TVLIKKLFAYR
-97 PTETTLLGEEDVSDV
+97 PTETTLLGEENVSDV
-112 IEAMDKDPSISKKE
+112 IEALEKDASIAKKE

-138 FAHDPK
+138 YAHDPK

-153 DLLWK
+153 SLLWK

-185 EIMAKIFDD
+185 EIMAKIYDD
-194 ICRYNDIKDAQQV
+194 ISRYNDIRDAEQV
-207 HNINL
+207 HHINI

-233 MFSDALRE
+233 MFSDSIKE

-258 DIMAIENKTIRASM
+258 DIMAIEDKGVRASM

-290 IPVPVLSRRTRTLML
+290 VPVPTLSRRTRTLML

-355 DELTEEYARIK
+355 DELTEEYARNQ
-366 DDVKKLRLLL
+366 DDVKKLRTLLI
-376 LRLGKIKFF
+376 RLGKIKFF

-395 IIAYKCIRE
+395 IIAYKAIRE

-490 NTVCPHTADEEVYV
+490 NTVCPHTADDEVYV
-504 MGNPPYLGSKIQDET
+504 MGNPPYVGSKLQT
-519 QKEDMKL
+519 AKQKDDIKYLFEPICKRYKD
-526 ALPELKEN
+526 
-534 KSLDYIAAW
+534 LDYIACW
-543 FWKGA
+543 MYIGA
-548 KYIEGTRAQYALV
+548 KFIKTTERIAFV
-561 STNSISQG
+561 STNSITQG
-569 EQVGMLWPHIF
+569 EQVPMLWPLIYALNIDINFAYKSF
-580 DKGLEIFFAR
+580 D
-590 TSFKWSNNAKYNAG
+590 WSNNAKHNAG
-604 VSCAIIGVSNKYD
+604 VSCVIIGLNHKKQSSKRYIFANEQKREVSSISPYLIANNNIIVEGSFEPLQGFPIMEVKNMTYD
-617 GVKLLFNETTN
+617 GGFLVLSEEEKDNLLQQDEGICNFVVKLQSSDDLLNNTTRFAFWITYETIEKASTYN
-628 ECHRVKSIN
+628 AIKKRIDAVKSFRLSGGGVAKSLADR
-637 PYLSADSNV
+637 PYQFR
-646 IVSKTYKI
+646 
-654 PNGYPKMCFGCMP
+654 YPK
-667 YDAGNLLM
+667 
-675 SPVEYEEFV
+675 
-684 HENQRYAGLVKR
+684 R
-696 LYGSQEFINNIDR
+696 
-709 YCLWIDDEDLP
+709 
-720 FAMSCPY
+720 
-727 IANRIEMTREMRL
+727 ANDHFFMI
-740 RSSDKAGRELAT
+740 
-752 KSHQFRE
+752 
-759 HPMLS
+759 P
-764 DAIIVPRVSSERREY
+764 IVSSERREY
-779 IPIGFVDKNIVI
+779 LPIGYQGSDVI
-791 SDSAFAVY
+791 TTNSAYGIY
-799 DAELWLFGML
+799 DEKLWIFGILSARIQML
-809 TSKMHNVWVRAVGG
+809 WVKTVCGKLA
-823 ALETRIRYSAT
+823 TRIRYSSSIG
-834 LCYNTFPFPKIND
+834 YNSFPFPKINE
-847 EQKERLSALAENILL
+847 EQKERLSALAENILF

-877 PESMPQ
+877 PESMPL
-883 DLKYAHQAMDIAVEQ
+883 DLKLAHQAMDIAVEQ

-911 LEYLFKLYERM
+911 LEYLFKLYEKM

>member
-1 MKVNPLKIANLQS
+1 
-14 IFKHFGLIQTVMA
+14 MA

-39 QQALEAIATTSTRE
+39 QQALEAIATTATRE
-53 SLPYDLLRIFCG
+53 SLPYELLRIFCD

-72 RVQDGRGNDAKDGK
+72 RVKDGRGNDAKDGK
-86 TILIKKLFAYR
+86 TVLIKKLFAYR

-112 IEAMDKDPSISKKE
+112 IEALEKDASIAKKE

-138 FAHDPK
+138 YAHDPK
-144 ENDVYYNDI
+144 ENDVYYNYI
-153 DLLWK
+153 SLLWK
-158 DFDFFKPLAGIEK
+158 EFDFFKPLAGIEK

-185 EIMAKIFDD
+185 EIMAKIYDD
-194 ICRYNDIKDAQQV
+194 ISRYNDIRDAEQV
-207 HNINL
+207 HHINI

-233 MFSDALRE
+233 MFSDSIKE

-258 DIMAIENKTIRASM
+258 DIMAIEDKAIRASM

-290 IPVPVLSRRTRTLML
+290 VPVPTLSRRTRTLML

-504 MGNPPYLGSKIQDET
+504 MGNPPYLGARLQEESHKA
-519 QKEDMKL
+519 DMEY
-526 ALPELKEN
+526 AMGN
-534 KSLDYIAAW
+534 VIAFNNLDYISIW
-543 FWKGA
+543 FFLGA
-548 KYIEGTRAQYALV
+548 KYVQDSKAYAAFV
-561 STNSISQG
+561 STNSICQG
-569 EQVGMLWPHIF
+569 EQVAILWKPIF
-580 DKGLEIFFAR
+580 EETNAEIYFGYK
-590 TSFKWSNNAKYNAG
+590 SFKWSNNAKNNAG
-604 VSCAIIGVSNKYD
+604 VSCTIIGLRNKSKGCKYYIDDLSKVS
-617 GVKLLFNETTN
+617 TN
-628 ECHRVKSIN
+628 ELN
-637 PYLSADSNV
+637 AYLIRTSNV
-646 IVSKTYKI
+646 FIDKKMKPISAVSSMDFGSM
-654 PNGYPKMCFGCMP
+654 PNDG
-667 YDAGNLLM
+667 GNLLL
-675 SPVEYEEFV
+675 SAEEKDALISTYP
-684 HENQRYAGLVKR
+684 ESSTLIKR
-696 LYGSQEFINNIDR
+696 FMGSQEFIRDEYR
-709 YCLWIDDEDLP
+709 YCLWIDDVDS
-720 FAMSCPY
+720 AMQIPD
-727 IANRIEMTREMRL
+727 IANRIA
-740 RSSDKAGRELAT
+740 KCAQGRIESKRGATNKLAD
-752 KSHQFRE
+752 SPHRFGEVRYQ
-759 HPMLS
+759 PS
-764 DAIIVPRVSSERREY
+764 DAILIPCHSSENRQY
-779 IPIGFVDKNIVI
+779 IPIGFVDKDTVI
-791 SDSAFAVY
+791 SNAALAVY

-809 TSKMHNVWVRAVGG
+809 TSKMHNIWVRAVGG

-834 LCYNTFPFPKIND
+834 LCYNTFPFPKINN

-877 PESMPQ
+877 PESMPL
-883 DLKYAHQAMDIAVEQ
+883 DLKYAHQVMDKAVEQ

-911 LEYLFKLYERM
+911 LEYLFKLYEKM

>member
-1 MKVNPLKIANLQS
+1 
-14 IFKHFGLIQTVMA
+14 MA

-39 QQALEAIATTSTRE
+39 QQALEAIATTTRE
-53 SLPYDLLRIFCG
+53 SLPYELLRIFCG
-65 YSDAAIA
+65 YGDAAIA

-86 TILIKKLFAYR
+86 TVLIKKLFAYR

-112 IEAMDKDPSISKKE
+112 IEALEKDASIAKKE

-138 FAHDPK
+138 YAHDPK
-144 ENDVYYNDI
+144 ENDVYFNDI
-153 DLLWK
+153 SLLWK

-185 EIMAKIFDD
+185 EIMAKIYDD
-194 ICRYNDIKDAQQV
+194 ISRYNDIRDAEQV
-207 HNINL
+207 HHINI

-251 EFLEGIF
+251 KFLEGIF
-258 DIMAIENKTIRASM
+258 DIMAIEDKGVRASM

-290 IPVPVLSRRTRTLML
+290 VPVPTLSRRTRTLML

-376 LRLGKIKFF
+376 NRLGKIKFF

-404 LEIEIWERIK
+404 LEIEIYERLRALGHDELPI
-414 TLQGGQSE
+414 
-422 FPFSNITLQQFY
+422 PNIQLQQFY

-451 LAEHQMNNK
+451 LAEHQMNVK
-460 FYERLGTRPDALP
+460 FNSRLGVQPSALP

-490 NTVCPHTADEEVYV
+490 NTVCPHTTDEEVYI
-504 MGNPPYLGSKIQDET
+504 MGNPPYLGYTLQDEN
-519 QKEDMKL
+519 QKAD
-526 ALPELKEN
+526 LKHAWRGFSDSQN
-534 KSLDYIAAW
+534 IDYISAW
-543 FWKGA
+543 FILA
-548 KYIEGTRAQYALV
+548 TQYISQTNAHVAFV
-561 STNSISQG
+561 STNSICQG
-569 EQVGMLWPHIF
+569 DSVSSIWHPILDSNVI
-580 DKGLEIFFAR
+580 IRFAH
-590 TSFKWSNNAKYNAG
+590 TSFKWRNNAKHNAG
-604 VSCAIIGVSNKYD
+604 VACVIIGLSDKSNSPERHLYNGENKIK
-617 GVKLLFNETTN
+617 VEN
-628 ECHRVKSIN
+628 IN
-637 PYLSADSNV
+637 PYLLNAPNIIVGRLSNP
-646 IVSKTYKI
+646 IASVSVMTKGSI
-654 PNGYPKMCFGCMP
+654 PVDG
-667 YDAGNLLM
+667 GNLILSESDKEAIIEQNDKHGDLIKKM
-675 SPVEYEEFV
+675 IGAEELL
-684 HENQRYAGLVKR
+684 ECT
-696 LYGSQEFINNIDR
+696 ER
-709 YCLWIDDEDLP
+709 YCLWISDDNYD
-720 FAMSCPY
+720 FALTSP
-727 IANRIEMTREMRL
+727 IIQHRITLCEQMRL
-740 RSSDKAGRELAT
+740 KSKKSATQKLAKIPYRFGEIRHKET
-752 KSHQFRE
+752 
-759 HPMLS
+759 
-764 DAIIVPRVSSERREY
+764 DAIIIPSHSSENRLY
-779 IPIGFVDKNIVI
+779 IPIGFVDKDTVI
-791 SDSAFAVY
+791 SNSAFAIY
-799 DAELWLFGML
+799 DAELWLFSIL
-809 TSKMHNVWVRAVGG
+809 TSKMHNIWVRTVGG
-823 ALETRIRYSAT
+823 ALETRIRYTNT

-847 EQKERLSALAENILL
+847 EQKQRLSALAENILL

-911 LEYLFKLYERM
+911 LEYLFKLYEKM

>member
-112 IEAMDKDPSISKKE
+112 IETMEKDPSITKKE

-131 TFDGHTI
+131 TFDGHTV

-153 DLLWK
+153 TLLWK

-490 NTVCPHTADEEVYV
+490 NTVCPHSADEEVYV
-504 MGNPPYLGSKIQDET
+504 MGNPPYVGSSLQDDN
-519 QKEDMKL
+519 QKDDIASVFTGYNNYK
-526 ALPELKEN
+526 N
-534 KSLDYIAAW
+534 LDYIACW
-543 FWKGA
+543 FLLGS
-548 KYIEGTRAQYALV
+548 KYIQSTISRCAFV
-561 STNSISQG
+561 STNSICQG
-569 EQVGMLWPHIF
+569 EQVAMLWKPIL
-580 DKGLEIFFAR
+580 DLNIEIFFAH
-590 TSFKWSNNAKYNAG
+590 TSFKWTNNAKYNAG
-604 VSCAIIGVSNKYD
+604 VSCIIVGISTIKQVVTKRIYGKDTYHSTDN
-617 GVKLLFNETTN
+617 
-628 ECHRVKSIN
+628 IN
-637 PYLSADSNV
+637 PYLTSSSPTIISKLQKAISYIPPMDYGSKPADGGFL
-646 IVSKTYKI
+646 I
-654 PNGYPKMCFGCMP
+654 
-667 YDAGNLLM
+667 L
-675 SPVEYEEFV
+675 SPDEKETIEKEIAPGFI
-684 HENQRYAGLVKR
+684 KR
-696 LYGSQEFINNIDR
+696 CIGSQEFIR
-709 YCLWIDDEDLP
+709 GEERFCLWITDENKAQAYNTP
-720 FAMSCPY
+720 V
-727 IANRIEMTREMRL
+727 IKERIDGVYKMRI
-740 RSSDKAGRELAT
+740 SSKKEATIKDAGRPHEFSEIRY
-752 KSHQFRE
+752 KST
-759 HPMLS
+759 
-764 DAIIVPRVSSERREY
+764 DAIIIPRHSSERREY
-779 IPIGFVDKNIVI
+779 IPIGYLEEGTVI
-791 SDSAFAVY
+791 PDSAFAVY

-809 TSKMHNVWVRAVGG
+809 TSKMHNIWVRTVGG
-823 ALETRIRYSAT
+823 RLKTDYRYSAT
-834 LCYNTFPFPKIND
+834 LCYNTFPFPKINE
-847 EQKERLSALAENILL
+847 EQKRRLAALAENILL

-877 PESMPQ
+877 PESMPL
-883 DLKYAHQAMDIAVEQ
+883 DLKLAHQAMDIAVEQ
-898 CYRPEPFTSDEER
+898 CYRPEPFISDEER
-911 LEYLFKLYERM
+911 LEYLFKLYEKM